1 MIVDKFIIK
10 KNPNKEDYDEISEAV
25 AANEGYCPCALTKDA
40 DTKCMCKDFRDSE
53 DTDFCHC
60 GRFYKMRN
68 YETLALLGDVSE
80 EGRASTYMN
89 WFESL
94 THQNF
99 IVLGIPLDLYNIKCG
114 SEKHLNLCKAI
125 VAQSDA
131 LVTLGIDQQLYP
143 IANELVEWAS
153 SMGKKVLTREDL
165 YNEI

>member
-1 MIVDKFIIK
+1 MIVDNFTIK

-40 DTKCMCKDFRDSE
+40 DTKCMCKDFRDSA

-68 YETLALLGDVSE
+68 YETLALLGDVSKE
-80 EGRASTYMN
+80 DRASTYMN

-94 THQNF
+94 IHQDF
-99 IVLGIPLDLYNIKCG
+99 IVLGIPLDLYNINCG

-125 VAQSDA
+125 VAKSDA

-143 IANELVEWAS
+143 IANELIEWAS
-153 SMGKKVLTREDL
+153 SIGKKVLTREDL